1 MAARITLLDRLLH
14 FFWPSRCAFC
24 GEIIAPNKHCCA
36 QCRQSLIPAP
46 SPFSLP
52 AVDCAFACV
61 EYTHD
66 VARAIRQFKFQ
77 NQPQLA
83 KTFAFLICERFSEEL
98 LDCKPDFICGVAMH
112 RKKQRVRG
120 YNQAN
125 LIAKEIAENLG
136 LHYDGGLLE
145 KTSSTA
151 AQHTLSAAERKSNLE
166 GVYRVPFPEQV
177 CGKRIL
183 VVDDVITTGATMS
196 ECARALRAAGAV
208 WVGGVSFAR
217 PAFPWQRTKTIKIS
231 RKKIS
236 YGIFFISGF
245 FILPGSSRSLSRS
258 APARCSRRCSPGWQC
273 SCPGCCR
280 CSALRC
286 T

>member
-83 KTFAFLICERFSEEL
+83 KTFAFLICE
-98 LDCKPDFICGVAMH
+98 IV
-112 RKKQRVRG
+112 
-120 YNQAN
+120 
-125 LIAKEIAENLG
+125 
-136 LHYDGGLLE
+136 
-145 KTSSTA
+145 
-151 AQHTLSAAERKSNLE
+151 
-166 GVYRVPFPEQV
+166 
-177 CGKRIL
+177 
-183 VVDDVITTGATMS
+183 TT
-196 ECARALRAAGAV
+196 
-208 WVGGVSFAR
+208 
-217 PAFPWQRTKTIKIS
+217 
-231 RKKIS
+231 
-236 YGIFFISGF
+236 
-245 FILPGSSRSLSRS
+245 
-258 APARCSRRCSPGWQC
+258 
-273 SCPGCCR
+273 
-280 CSALRC
+280 
-286 T
+286 

>member
-1 MAARITLLDRLLH
+1 MSARITLLDRLLH

-36 QCRQSLIPAP
+36 QCHQSLIPAP

-98 LDCKPDFICGVAMH
+98 LDCKPDLICGVAMH
-112 RKKQRVRG
+112 RKKQRARG

-177 CGKRIL
+177 RGKRIL

-217 PAFPWQRTKTIKIS
+217 PA
-231 RKKIS
+231 
-236 YGIFFISGF
+236 
-245 FILPGSSRSLSRS
+245 
-258 APARCSRRCSPGWQC
+258 SPGKEQK
-273 SCPGCCR
+273 P
-280 CSALRC
+280 
-286 T
+286 

>member
-1 MAARITLLDRLLH
+1 
-14 FFWPSRCAFC
+14 
-24 GEIIAPNKHCCA
+24 
-36 QCRQSLIPAP
+36 
-46 SPFSLP
+46 
-52 AVDCAFACV
+52 
-61 EYTHD
+61 
-66 VARAIRQFKFQ
+66 
-77 NQPQLA
+77 
-83 KTFAFLICERFSEEL
+83 
-98 LDCKPDFICGVAMH
+98 MH
-112 RKKQRVRG
+112 RKKQRARG

-177 CGKRIL
+177 RGKRIL

-217 PAFPWQRTKTIKIS
+217 PA
-231 RKKIS
+231 
-236 YGIFFISGF
+236 
-245 FILPGSSRSLSRS
+245 
-258 APARCSRRCSPGWQC
+258 SPGKEQK
-273 SCPGCCR
+273 P
-280 CSALRC
+280 
-286 T
+286 

>member
-183 VVDDVITTGATMS
+183 VVDDVITTGA
-196 ECARALRAAGAV
+196 
-208 WVGGVSFAR
+208 
-217 PAFPWQRTKTIKIS
+217 QRT
-231 RKKIS
+231 
-236 YGIFFISGF
+236 GAF
-245 FILPGSSRSLSRS
+245 
-258 APARCSRRCSPGWQC
+258 AHGW
-273 SCPGCCR
+273 
-280 CSALRC
+280 
-286 T
+286 

>member
-83 KTFAFLICERFSEEL
+83 KTFAFLICERFSRSSYT
-98 LDCKPDFICGVAMH
+98 GGSAMLCT
-112 RKKQRVRG
+112 V
-120 YNQAN
+120 
-125 LIAKEIAENLG
+125 
-136 LHYDGGLLE
+136 
-145 KTSSTA
+145 
-151 AQHTLSAAERKSNLE
+151 SATQGMAH
-166 GVYRVPFPEQV
+166 
-177 CGKRIL
+177 
-183 VVDDVITTGATMS
+183 
-196 ECARALRAAGAV
+196 
-208 WVGGVSFAR
+208 
-217 PAFPWQRTKTIKIS
+217 IS
-231 RKKIS
+231 RTAS
-236 YGIFFISGF
+236 AVHTRARN
-245 FILPGSSRSLSRS
+245 SS
-258 APARCSRRCSPGWQC
+258 
-273 SCPGCCR
+273 
-280 CSALRC
+280 
-286 T
+286 